1 MSVAA
6 REAFLAAVHVGI
18 IGVDDP
24 RGESR
29 RCLFRFY
36 MYSPGGDI
44 VVETRR
50 ESLKARLLRGAG
62 RFSLCVQDETA
73 PYRYVSVE
81 GAITEIADPIPAEE
95 RRNLAFRYL
104 DPGTAEAYLKANEI
118 QLAEDILIRMRPQR
132 WRTAD
137 FSAFAADFSS

>member
-1 MSVAA
+1 
-6 REAFLAAVHVGI
+6 
-18 IGVDDP
+18 
-24 RGESR
+24 
-29 RCLFRFY
+29 
-36 MYSPGGDI
+36 
-44 VVETRR
+44 VVETGRK
-50 ESLKARLLRGAG
+50 SIKARLLRGAG
-62 RFSLCVQDETA
+62 RFSLCVQDETP

>member
-1 MSVAA
+1 MIPGA
-6 REAFLAAVHVGI
+6 RV
-18 IGVDDP
+18 
-24 RGESR
+24 R
-29 RCLFRFY
+29 RCLFRFGTG
-36 MYSPGGDI
+36 YSPGGDI
-44 VVETRR
+44 VVETGRK
-50 ESLKARLLRGAG
+50 SLKARLLRGAG
-62 RFSLCVQDETA
+62 RFSLCVQDETP

-104 DPGTAEAYLKANEI
+104 DPGTAEAYLKANEF